1 MPLLQGTEL
10 EDGRYLGLTVREVTA
25 LPHVDVFGFL
35 SAMEAVLTQKGC
47 SLSGGEAL
55 TGLLE
60 QAEGQLHALV
70 RQEKVPMSFIK
81 RLSLS

>member
-1 MPLLQGTEL
+1 
-10 EDGRYLGLTVREVTA
+10 
-25 LPHVDVFGFL
+25 
-35 SAMEAVLTQKGC
+35 MEAVLTQKGC

-60 QAEGQLHALV
+60 QAEGHLHALV